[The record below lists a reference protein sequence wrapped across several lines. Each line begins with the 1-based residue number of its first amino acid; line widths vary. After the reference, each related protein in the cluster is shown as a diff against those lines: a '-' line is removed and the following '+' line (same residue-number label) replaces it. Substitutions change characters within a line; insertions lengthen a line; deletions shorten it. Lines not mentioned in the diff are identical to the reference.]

1 MGEREGAGSGKV
13 LEPELELGLPEVYGA
28 ICRPAAHEAIGAD
41 IICVT

>member
-13 LEPELELGLPEVYGA
+13 LEPGLELGLPEAHGA
-28 ICRPAAHEAIGAD
+28 ICQRAAHEAIGAD